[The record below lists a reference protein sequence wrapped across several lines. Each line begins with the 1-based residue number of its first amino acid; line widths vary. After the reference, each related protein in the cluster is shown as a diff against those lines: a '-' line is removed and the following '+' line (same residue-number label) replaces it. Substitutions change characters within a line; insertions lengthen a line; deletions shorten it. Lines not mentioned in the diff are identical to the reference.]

1 MTIAPGARSRLRAAR
16 RIGAVVAG
24 VTVVAGLAGSVAV
37 ACGGD
42 GGANDDARS
51 PASAITATA
60 SPLAVP
66 LGLGQ
71 RDIDLRAGP
80 VAEPI
85 TLEIPAIDVDTDVLG
100 VGMAA
105 NEVMDAPGG
114 PADSPVWQQGFWYRG
129 SAVPGETSTSL
140 IAGHVNDPLGRPGV
154 FARLDELGPGDEITV
169 HDTRNG
175 SEVRFV
181 VTTARSYSLAEAAEP
196 AVLRTMYGA
205 GPVEGRWPTLSED
218 DLAHLVLVTCAGTY
232 RGTTHDQRLVVQA
245 VRVP

>member
-1 MTIAPGARSRLRAAR
+1 MTIAPGARSRLRAALR
-16 RIGAVVAG
+16 TGAV
-24 VTVVAGLAGSVAV
+24 VTVVAVLSALAAG
-37 ACGGD
+37 ACGSD
-42 GGANDDARS
+42 RSATDDARA
-51 PASAITATA
+51 PTSAITATTN
-60 SPLAVP
+60 PLAGP

-85 TLEIPAIDVDTDVLG
+85 TLQIPSIDADTDILG
-100 VGMAA
+100 VGMTAA
-105 NEVMDAPGG
+105 EVMDAPGG

-140 IAGHVNDPLGRPGV
+140 VAGHVNDPLGRPGV
-154 FARLDELGPGDEITV
+154 FARLGELGPGAEITV

-181 VTTARSYSLAEAAEP
+181 VTTARSYTLAEAADP
-196 AVLRTMYGA
+196 AVLRAMYGA

-218 DLAHLVLVTCAGTY
+218 GLAHLVLVTCAGTY